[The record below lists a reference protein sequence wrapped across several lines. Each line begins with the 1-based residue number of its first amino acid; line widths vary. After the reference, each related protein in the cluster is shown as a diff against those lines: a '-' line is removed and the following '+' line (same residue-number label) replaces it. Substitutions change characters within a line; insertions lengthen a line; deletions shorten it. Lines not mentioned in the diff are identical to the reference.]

1 MARLSYAPIAIKSS
15 ATTYYG
21 FRGIDRSR
29 DITAMETQKEQNFWA
44 LDNCYVDYRGQLI
57 RDPKFFLHS
66 GSNRFPVKALR
77 FYNRE
82 GVCYAEEDAN
92 DTHLASDRGH
102 RVDQAYQ
109 KGAIVSMTN
118 FKGKVHIF
126 SENTRMYR
134 YDGFQFDTATTSIT
148 PSFGVP
154 IQRRL
159 AVAGFKDR
167 PTTIEF
173 SRVDNPDIFLE
184 EEAITEEVT
193 RASFIDISNLI
204 GTADEITGLG
214 TFEAN
219 RLAVFTKDQTL
230 VYIIDPDFEQWQLD
244 SRANLRIGC
253 ISHNSIVN
261 AGSDLL
267 FCSRRGIHSIM
278 RSEQNGI
285 TIAEAS
291 LSDEV
296 EPLYQELVKTT
307 PDPRM
312 ISAVYDQDTQT
323 YHVFFPR
330 PGGTQTKRLSMNF
343 RSGYEM
349 VNFQLGDTL
358 LPRCGAFLGGRL
370 MFGTADWVYE
380 ATYRVITQD
389 TGLSDL
395 RRSPMIAETPVLWL
409 GDFLNSKRTHSMI
422 LQATGRGRFYV
433 DALDDEDRLM
443 TTLEVNLDRI
453 EGDTHWGDA
462 PLKSDYS
469 FPFNHIFR
477 GVRLRFRTEEKDVN
491 ADVTVISFAF
501 LMHKEK

>member
-1 MARLSYAPIAIKSS
+1 MTRLAYAPIAIKSS
-15 ATTYYG
+15 ANTYYG

-29 DITAMETQKEQNFWA
+29 DITAMEVEKEQNFFK
-44 LDNCYVDYRGQLI
+44 LENCYVDYRGQLL
-57 RDPKFFLHS
+57 RDPKFFLHT

-82 GVCYAEEDAN
+82 GVCFAEEDAAN
-92 DTHLASDRGH
+92 THLASDRGH
-102 RVDQAYQ
+102 RVEQAYQ
-109 KGAIVSMTN
+109 KNAIVTMTN

-126 SENTRMYR
+126 SEDQRMYR
-134 YDGFQFDTATTSIT
+134 YDGFQFDTATTAIK
-148 PSFGVP
+148 PAFGVP

-159 AVAGFKDR
+159 AVSGFSDR
-167 PTTIEF
+167 PTVIEF
-173 SRVDNPDIFLE
+173 SRVDDPDIFLA
-184 EEAITEEVT
+184 EEAPTEEVT

-204 GTADEITGLG
+204 GTADKIVGMG

-219 RLAVFTKDQTL
+219 RLAVFTQDQTL

-253 ISHNSIVN
+253 VSHNSIVN

-278 RSEQNGI
+278 RSEQNGL

-312 ISAVYDQDTQT
+312 ISAIYDQDNQT

-330 PGGTQTKRLSMNF
+330 RGGTQTKRLSMNF

-370 MFGTADWVYE
+370 MFGTSDGVYE
-380 ATYRVITQD
+380 ATDRVFLQD

-395 RRSPMIAETPVLWL
+395 RRSPMLAETPVLWL
-409 GDFLNSKRTHSMI
+409 GDFLNSKRTHSLVI
-422 LQATGRGRFYV
+422 QATGAGRFYI
-433 DALDDEDRLM
+433 DAMDDLDRPM
-443 TTLEVNLDRI
+443 TTIEVNLDRI
-453 EGDTHWGDA
+453 EGDKHWGDA

-477 GVRLRFRTEEKDVN
+477 GVRLRFRTEDKDVDS
-491 ADVTVISFAF
+491 DVTLISFAF

>member
-1 MARLSYAPIAIKSS
+1 MTRLSYAPIAIQSQ

-29 DITAMETQKEQNFWA
+29 DITAMETQKEQNFWR
-44 LDNCYVDYRGQLI
+44 LENCYVDYRGQLI
-57 RDPKFFLHS
+57 RDPAFYLHT

-82 GVCYAEEDAN
+82 GVVFAEEDAAH
-92 DTHLASDRGH
+92 THLASDRGH
-102 RVDQAYQ
+102 RVDEAYA
-109 KGAIVSMTN
+109 KDAIVSMTN

-126 SENTRMYR
+126 SDDVRMYR
-134 YDGFQFDTATTSIT
+134 YDGFQFDTSTASIK

-159 AVAGFKDR
+159 AVSGFKDR
-167 PTTIEF
+167 PTVIEF

-184 EEAITEEVT
+184 EEAPTEEVT

-204 GTADEITGLG
+204 GTADKIVGLG

-219 RLAVFTKDQTL
+219 RLAVFTQDQTL

-253 ISHNSIVN
+253 ISHNTIVN

-291 LSDEV
+291 LSDAI

-323 YHVFFPR
+323 YHIFFPR
-330 PGGTQTKRLSMNF
+330 PGGMATKRLSMNF
-343 RSGYEM
+343 RAGYEM
-349 VNFQLGDTL
+349 VNYQLGDTL

-370 MFGTADWVYE
+370 MFGTADGVYE
-380 ATYRVITQD
+380 ATERTFEQD
-389 TGLSDL
+389 TGIADL

-409 GDFLNSKRTHSMI
+409 GDFIGTKRCHTLI
-422 LQATGRGRFYV
+422 VQATGKGRFFI
-433 DALDDEDRLM
+433 DAVDEDDRDM
-443 TTLEVNLDRI
+443 GTIEVNLDRF
-453 EGDTHWGDA
+453 DNDPHWGDA
-462 PLKSDYS
+462 PLKSDYT

-477 GVRLRFRTEEKDVN
+477 GVRLRFRTQDKDTKSD
-491 ADVTVISFAF
+491 ATIISFAF

>member
-1 MARLSYAPIAIKSS
+1 MARLTYSPIAIKSE

-29 DITAMETQKEQNFWA
+29 DISAMETQKDQNFFR
-44 LDNCYVDYRGQLI
+44 LDNCFVDYRGQLI
-57 RDPKFFLHS
+57 RDPKFFLHK
-66 GSNRFPVKALR
+66 GSNRFPVKQMR
-77 FYNRE
+77 FYSRE
-82 GVCYAEEDAN
+82 GICFAEEDA
-92 DTHLASDRGH
+92 DSTHLSSDRGD
-102 RVDQAYQ
+102 RVDSAYG
-109 KGAIVSMTN
+109 KNAIVSMTN
-118 FKGKVHIF
+118 MSGKVHVF
-126 SENTRMYR
+126 SVDSRMYR
-134 YDGFQFDTATTSIT
+134 YDGFQFDTSTASIK
-148 PSFGVP
+148 PAFGTP

-167 PTTIEF
+167 PTVIEF
-173 SRVDNPDIFLE
+173 SRVDNPDIFIA
-184 EEAITEEVT
+184 EEAVTEEVT
-193 RASFIDISNLI
+193 RAAFLNISNLI
-204 GTADEITGLG
+204 GTADVITGLG

-219 RLAVFTKDQTL
+219 RLAVFTQDQTL
-230 VYIIDPDFEQWQLD
+230 VFIIDPSFDEWRLD

-278 RSEQNGI
+278 RSEQNGL

-296 EPLYQELVKTT
+296 ETLYQDLVKTT
-307 PDPRM
+307 PDARM

-330 PGGTQTKRLSMNF
+330 RGGTQTQRLSMNF

-370 MFGTADWVYE
+370 MFGTADGVYE
-380 ATYRVITQD
+380 ATERVLEQE

-395 RRSPMIAETPVLWL
+395 RRSPMIAETPILWL

-422 LQATGRGRFYV
+422 IQATGTGRFYI
-433 DALDDEDRLM
+433 DALDEEERLM
-443 TTLEVNLDRI
+443 GTLEVNLDRLI
-453 EGDTHWGDA
+453 GDSHWGDA

-469 FPFNHIFR
+469 YPFNHIFR
-477 GVRLRFRTEEKDVN
+477 GVRLRFRTDDKDVDS
-491 ADVTVISFAF
+491 DVTLISFAF

>member
-1 MARLSYAPIAIKSS
+1 MTRLAYAPVAIKSQ

-29 DITAMETQKEQNFWA
+29 DIAAMETQEQQNFWQ

-66 GSNRFPVKALR
+66 GSNRFPVKAIR
-77 FYNRE
+77 FYSRD
-82 GVCYAEEDAN
+82 GVVFAEEDATA
-92 DTHLASDRGH
+92 THLSSDTGKRI
-102 RVDQAYQ
+102 DDAYN
-109 KGAIVSMTN
+109 KDAVVSMTN
-118 FKGKVHIF
+118 FQGKVHVF
-126 SENTRMYR
+126 SEDVRMYR
-134 YDGFQFDTATTSIT
+134 YSGGEWSTST
-148 PSFGVP
+148 STVKPSFGVP

-159 AVAGFKDR
+159 AVAGFRLK
-167 PTTIEF
+167 PTEIQF
-173 SRVDNPDIFLE
+173 SRVDNPNIFLD
-184 EEAITEEVT
+184 EEAPTEEVT
-193 RASFIDISNLI
+193 RAAFIDISNLI

-291 LSDEV
+291 LSDEI

-307 PDPRM
+307 PNPKS

-330 PGGTQTKRLSMNF
+330 PGGQRSVRLSMNF
-343 RSGYEM
+343 RAGYEM

-358 LPRCGAFLGGRL
+358 LPRCGTFLGGRL
-370 MFGTADWVYE
+370 MFGTADGVYE
-380 ATYRVITQD
+380 STDRTFTQE
-389 TGLSDL
+389 TGFADL
-395 RRSPMIAETPVLWL
+395 RRSPMRAETPVLWL
-409 GDFLNSKRTHSMI
+409 GDFISTKRTHTLL
-422 LQATGRGRFYV
+422 LQASGQGRFFIE
-433 DALDDEDRLM
+433 ALDDADRLM
-443 TTLEVNLDRI
+443 ASIEVNLDRL
-453 EGDTHWGDA
+453 DKDKHWGDA
-462 PLKSDYS
+462 PLRNDYS
-469 FPFNHIFR
+469 FPFNHVFR
-477 GVRLRFRTEEKDVN
+477 GVRLRFRTEDLDTDSE
-491 ADVTVISFAF
+491 VTIISFAF
-501 LMHKEK
+501 LIHKEK

>member
-1 MARLSYAPIAIKSS
+1 MSRLAYAPIAINSQ

-29 DITAMETQKEQNFWA
+29 DIAAMERQKEQNFWR

-57 RDPKFFLHS
+57 RDPKFFLHT
-66 GSNRFPVKALR
+66 GSNRFPVKSLR

-82 GVCYAEEDAN
+82 GVVFAEEDAAN
-92 DTHLASDRGH
+92 THLASDRGH
-102 RVDQAYQ
+102 RIDGAFP
-109 KGAIVSMTN
+109 KDAIVTMTN

-126 SENTRMYR
+126 SADTRMYR
-134 YDGFQFDTATTSIT
+134 YDGFEFSTSTASIK

-173 SRVDNPDIFLE
+173 SRVDNPDIFLS
-184 EEAITEEVT
+184 EEAPTEEVT

-204 GTADEITGLG
+204 GTADQITGLG

-253 ISHNSIVN
+253 ISHNTISN

-267 FCSRRGIHSIM
+267 FCSRRGVHSIM
-278 RSEQNGI
+278 RSEANGI

-307 PDPRM
+307 PDPSM

-323 YHVFFPR
+323 YHIFFPR
-330 PGGTQTKRLSMNF
+330 PGGTHTKRLSMNF
-343 RSGYEM
+343 RAGYEM
-349 VNFQLGDTL
+349 RNFQLGDTL
-358 LPRCGAFLGGRL
+358 LPRCGTFLGGRL
-370 MFGTADWVYE
+370 MFGTADGVYE
-380 ATYRVITQD
+380 ATDRVVNQD
-389 TGLSDL
+389 TGLADL

-409 GDFLNSKRTHSMI
+409 GDFVGTKRTHTLI
-422 LQATGRGRFYV
+422 LQAAGRGRLFI
-433 DALDDEDRLM
+433 DAMDESDRPM
-443 TTLEVNLDRI
+443 GSIEVNLDRL
-453 EGDTHWGDA
+453 EGDKHWGDA
-462 PLKSDYS
+462 PLSSDYT
-469 FPFNHIFR
+469 FPFNHLFR
-477 GVRLRFRTEEKDVN
+477 GLRLRFRTEETDT
-491 ADVTVISFAF
+491 ASDVTVISFAF
-501 LMHKEK
+501 LMHKER